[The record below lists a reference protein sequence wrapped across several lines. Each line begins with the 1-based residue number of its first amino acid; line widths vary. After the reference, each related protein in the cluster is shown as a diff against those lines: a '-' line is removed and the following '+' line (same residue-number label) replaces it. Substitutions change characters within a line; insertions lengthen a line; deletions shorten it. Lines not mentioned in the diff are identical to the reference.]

1 MWRHCRHVGG
11 QKQYIFSPLGN
22 KTIFM
27 QNCFIVSAL
36 QHGRRENLWACPQCH
51 PTTIA
56 DTLQE
61 FELLSH
67 QTCCSNVKPLIHKSN
82 FSFIK
87 SKVAL
92 LWVLASARDFAL
104 LYWSGLW
111 RTLSLWQAIQ
121 QPRGQTVY
129 FTSAQKPLKKFKY
142 SAQLP
147 TIIEKLDYEQYTW
160 YDMGTLNTIP
170 S

>member
-1 MWRHCRHVGG
+1 MKTAYSC
-11 QKQYIFSPLGN
+11 IFNVSVLICIHKNPQCTSLNRAFSCDVIANRLEGKN
-22 KTIFM
+22 NTFSLPWEVRSIFM

-104 LYWSGLW
+104 LY
-111 RTLSLWQAIQ
+111 
-121 QPRGQTVY
+121 
-129 FTSAQKPLKKFKY
+129 
-142 SAQLP
+142 
-147 TIIEKLDYEQYTW
+147 
-160 YDMGTLNTIP
+160 
-170 S
+170 